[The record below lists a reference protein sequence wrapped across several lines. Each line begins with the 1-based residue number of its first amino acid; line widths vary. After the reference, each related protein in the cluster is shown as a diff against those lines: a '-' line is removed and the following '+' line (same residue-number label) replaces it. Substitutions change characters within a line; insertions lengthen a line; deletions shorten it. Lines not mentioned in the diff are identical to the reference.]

1 MVNKMKLGKCT
12 VGWFVNNI
20 ITDGF
25 TRIEFY
31 KSGTID
37 DELLFKQRD
46 DYYMKHRDVI
56 YNLEINFIVLK
67 DNKIKVFLKDY
78 VKVENESSN

>member
-1 MVNKMKLGKCT
+1 MRLGKCT

-56 YNLEINFIVLK
+56 YNL
-67 DNKIKVFLKDY
+67 
-78 VKVENESSN
+78 